1 MRIMA
6 TLLISKQIRS
16 VLMIFIPILSVA
28 MAIYGDVVD
37 CRGLA
42 GEGGVELQGCG
53 AVDWTS
59 SS

>member
-1 MRIMA
+1 
-6 TLLISKQIRS
+6 
-16 VLMIFIPILSVA
+16 MIFIPILSVA